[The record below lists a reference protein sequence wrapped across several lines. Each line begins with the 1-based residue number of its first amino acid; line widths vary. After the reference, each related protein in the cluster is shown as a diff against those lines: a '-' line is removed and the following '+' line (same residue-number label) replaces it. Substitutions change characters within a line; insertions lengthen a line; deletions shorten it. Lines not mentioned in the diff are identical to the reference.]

1 LLLLVAYCTKPVAAA
16 HDDHGSI
23 APTLPLSDINV
34 IIVTDVHSWVGGHI
48 LPPLDGPEP
57 RRTADYGDVL
67 SFVEHLKNYVY
78 YSSSHSS
85 SSDGAATA
93 AATPEERDVWL
104 VMNGD
109 WIDGTGLAMNGDGTH
124 LIPILEKMN
133 FDAVTVGNHEL
144 YSNNVIA
151 QMLQP
156 AGLIE
161 FLGHRY
167 VSSNVMRS
175 ERTDRSIGNL
185 YTLLRGRHANL
196 LVFGFLYEMTDAGNL
211 VTVKQVSAVV
221 QAPWF
226 QAVVKATTEYHA
238 ILVLAHMD
246 VNDPLLQIILTAI
259 RVRVMLLASNEYHV
273 ANAAMPRNFICVPS
287 RGKTF

>member
-1 LLLLVAYCTKPVAAA
+1 MHQETFLRPALFLLLVLLKNIVDTAGVAAFENNNNN
-16 HDDHGSI
+16 GI

-34 IIVTDVHSWVGGHI
+34 VIVTDVHSWVGGHV
-48 LPPLDGPEP
+48 LPPLDKNSHVP

-78 YSSSHSS
+78 YSSQSS
-85 SSDGAATA
+85 EGA
-93 AATPEERDVWL
+93 EERDVWF

-109 WIDGTGLAMNGDGTH
+109 WIDGTGLAMNGDAQH

-144 YSNNVIA
+144 YMNSVIA
-151 QMLQP
+151 QMMQP
-156 AGLIE
+156 AGFIE

-167 VSSNVMRS
+167 VSSNVMRT
-175 ERTDRSIGNL
+175 ERTDRSIGNR

-196 LVFGFLYEMTDAGNL
+196 LVFGFLYEMKDTGDL
-211 VTVKQVSAVV
+211 VTVAEVAATV
-221 QAPWF
+221 QEPWF
-226 QAVVKATTEYHA
+226 QAAVKATNDYHA

-246 VNDPLLQIILTAI
+246 VNDPLLQIILSAI
-259 RVRVMLLASNEYHV
+259 RVRDA
-273 ANAAMPRNFICVPS
+273 
-287 RGKTF
+287 T